1 MVLFIAIETWP
12 VAEVIPTVKECD
24 VKDSAC
30 FFNFASPEN
39 PVRFVAEPSDSR
51 DVKVFEKS
59 EPCGIVMFF
68 TIFAISFFNYL

>member
-1 MVLFIAIETWP
+1 
-12 VAEVIPTVKECD
+12 
-24 VKDSAC
+24 
-30 FFNFASPEN
+30 
-39 PVRFVAEPSDSR
+39 FVAEPSDSR